1 MKTRLGLL
9 IVTVTLVIASCNVIN
24 PDEETPSFIHIDE
37 LILETDFLEEGS
49 NSHKIS
55 EVWAFDNGVLL
66 GAYDLPADIPV
77 LSEGETNL
85 SFRAGIKN
93 NGIAATRI
101 MYPFFKTY
109 EVTENMKP
117 LESVNVTPTFE
128 YQESTFFRLRE
139 EFEDA
144 GNKFVATDNSDTIL
158 FNVAGEEAFEGNSS
172 GKVVLHGAT
181 DHFEVE
187 TDDELSLPAGKLIW
201 VEMNYKS
208 NNSFAIGLKAY
219 QGANV
224 AKNLALIVN
233 PTTDDQGEAQW
244 NKIYVEL
251 TLVANQHLGAEYF
264 KLYIESN
271 LDATLAE
278 ADADAEIYFDNF
290 KIIHFE

>member
-1 MKTRLGLL
+1 VM
-9 IVTVTLVIASCNVIN
+9 
-24 PDEETPSFIHIDE
+24 
-37 LILETDFLEEGS
+37 
-49 NSHKIS
+49 
-55 EVWAFDNGVLL
+55 L

-77 LSEGETNL
+77 LAEGATNL
-85 SFRAGIKN
+85 SFRAGIRN

-101 MYPFFKTY
+101 MYPFFETITT
-109 EVTENMKP
+109 TENLKP
-117 LESVNVTPTFE
+117 LESVNITPTFE
-128 YQESTFFRLRE
+128 YKESTFFRLRE

-144 GNKFVATDNSDTIL
+144 GNKFVATSNSDTVLVNIS
-158 FNVAGEEAFEGNSS
+158 GEEVFEGNSS
-172 GKVVLHGAT
+172 GKVVLQGLT

-187 TDDELSLPAGKLIW
+187 TDDELALPAGKLIW
-201 VEMNYKS
+201 VEMDYKS

-233 PTTDDQGEAQW
+233 PTTDDLGVAQW

-271 LDATLAE
+271 LDAEL
-278 ADADAEIYFDNF
+278 DKAEILFDNV